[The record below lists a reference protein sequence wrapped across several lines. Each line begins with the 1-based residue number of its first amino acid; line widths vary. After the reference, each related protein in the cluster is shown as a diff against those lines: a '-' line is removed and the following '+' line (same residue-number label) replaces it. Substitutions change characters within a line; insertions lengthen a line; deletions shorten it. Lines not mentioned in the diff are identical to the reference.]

1 MLQGQVAGVN
11 AAVAQCRPVQPITF
25 WLPHSHTLHLLPA
38 CSRIRGMPQ
47 LQRILAAF
55 RAGQL
60 DQAGLLA
67 RVQALAGE
75 PKADIA
81 AMIDVLQAEH
91 RKVPLPAAA
100 FAAVLRQLQASSDK
114 TLMRA
119 RDAALA
125 FIIGDTAPVETTE
138 VLRDP
143 GAIAQAAMLQP
154 PPFIRTLVGRFGLA
168 ELAGEGGMSRVYK
181 AVDLR
186 MVEAGSD
193 DPHVAVKVLNIPFE
207 NVNDAMA
214 LLHREKRH
222 LQDLVHPNIVRVFDC
237 DRDGDTVFMTM
248 EFLAGRT
255 LTSKVRAPGFAGLDA
270 STALPIIHSV
280 AAALE
285 FAHGKRVVHGDLT
298 PGNVMIA
305 ESGAVKVI
313 DFGIARIIADPVNQF
328 IGRASARADAITG
341 VTPAYASPQQ
351 IENRGVDFRDD
362 VYSLGCIV
370 WELLTG
376 THPFNRKQSTLAR
389 DAGDKLERHSRLTKR
404 QYRALAHALQF
415 DRTARTPSVRQFI
428 DELTGERQ
436 RRQLRIAA
444 AAAVVLVG
452 VMAAFTFL
460 RAPQTVAPSQ
470 PAPVAAAPEPAPP
483 PELAVGTIF
492 RDCPT
497 CPLMIVLPPG
507 DYVQGTPAGTPGTE
521 LFEAPE
527 HDVFIDHSFAASQH
541 EVTVGE
547 FAEFVAASG
556 RPVEGCWIYDG
567 AWRLDSVASWKN
579 AVEGQTA
586 LHPASCVSW
595 QDANAYTQWLSQR
608 TGQPY
613 RLPSAAEWEFAARGG
628 SSAVR
633 PWPTDTGACS
643 EANVADQTA
652 LQRFPGWTTHACMD
666 TYVQS
671 APVGSFAANAFGLHD
686 TLGNVFEWVADCW
699 HDDYSG
705 TPDDG
710 SARVDG
716 DCSQH
721 ETRGGS
727 WFTAPGFVR
736 VSYRNRFAT
745 DYRSA
750 SVGFRVVRRTAQ

>member
-1 MLQGQVAGVN
+1 
-11 AAVAQCRPVQPITF
+11 
-25 WLPHSHTLHLLPA
+25 
-38 CSRIRGMPQ
+38 MPQ

-67 RVQALAGE
+67 RVKALAAE
-75 PKADIA
+75 PQVDIA
-81 AMIDVLQAEH
+81 AMIGVLQAEH
-91 RKVPLPAAA
+91 RKAPLPAAV
-100 FAAVLRQLQASSDK
+100 FAAVLRQLQAATDK
-114 TLMRA
+114 TLLRA

-125 FIIGDTAPVETTE
+125 FIVGDTERSDVTE

-143 GAIAQAAMLQP
+143 AAIARSAVAP
-154 PPFIRTLVGRFGLA
+154 PAFIRTLGGRFGLA

-207 NVNDAMA
+207 NVHDAMA
-214 LLHREKRH
+214 LLHREMRH

-248 EFLAGRT
+248 EYLAGST
-255 LTSKVRAPGFAGLDA
+255 LTRKVRVPGFAGIDA
-270 STALPIIHSV
+270 TEALPIIRSI

-285 FAHGKRVVHGDLT
+285 FAHAKSVVHGDLT
-298 PGNVMIA
+298 PGNVMLA
-305 ESGAVKVI
+305 ASGVVKVI
-313 DFGIARIIADPVNQF
+313 DFGIARIIADPVNTF
-328 IGRASARADAITG
+328 MGRASARADAITG
-341 VTPAYASPQQ
+341 VTPAYASPQM
-351 IENRGVDFRDD
+351 IENRGADFRDD
-362 VYSLGCIV
+362 VYSLACIA
-370 WELLTG
+370 WELLSG
-376 THPFNRKQSTLAR
+376 AHPFGRKQSTIAR
-389 DAGDKLERHSRLTKR
+389 DSGDKLERHARLSAR

-415 DRTARTPSVRQFI
+415 DRAARTPSVRQFI
-428 DELTGERQ
+428 AELTGARQ
-436 RRQLRIAA
+436 RRQVQIAA
-444 AAAVVLVG
+444 VASVVIIGAIAAL
-452 VMAAFTFL
+452 AFF
-460 RAPQTVAPSQ
+460 RAPQTVTAPQ
-470 PAPVAAAPEPAPP
+470 PAPVAAATEPAPP

-507 DYVQGTPAGTPGTE
+507 DFVQGAPAGTAGSEP
-521 LFEAPE
+521 FESPE
-527 HDVFIDHSFAASQH
+527 HDVFIDYAFAASQH

-547 FAEFVAASG
+547 FAEFLEATG
-556 RPVEGCWIYDG
+556 RQVEGCWAYDG
-567 AWRLDSVASWKN
+567 AWRLDSAASWKS
-579 AVEGQTA
+579 AIEGQTA

-595 QDANAYTQWLSQR
+595 DDANAYAQWLSQR
-608 TGQPY
+608 TSQPY

-628 SSAVR
+628 SSTAR
-633 PWPTDTGACS
+633 PWTSAAAACS
-643 EANVADQTA
+643 QANVADQTA

-671 APVGSFAANAFGLHD
+671 APVGSFAANGFGLHD

-705 TPDDG
+705 APDDG

-727 WFTAPGFVR
+727 WFTAPDFVR
-736 VSYRNRFAT
+736 VSYRNRFAA
-745 DYRSA
+745 DYRST

>member
-1 MLQGQVAGVN
+1 M
-11 AAVAQCRPVQPITF
+11 
-25 WLPHSHTLHLLPA
+25 S
-38 CSRIRGMPQ
+38 
-47 LQRILAAF
+47 
-55 RAGQL
+55 
-60 DQAGLLA
+60 
-67 RVQALAGE
+67 
-75 PKADIA
+75 
-81 AMIDVLQAEH
+81 
-91 RKVPLPAAA
+91 
-100 FAAVLRQLQASSDK
+100 
-114 TLMRA
+114 
-119 RDAALA
+119 
-125 FIIGDTAPVETTE
+125 
-138 VLRDP
+138 
-143 GAIAQAAMLQP
+143 QP
-154 PPFIRTLVGRFGLA
+154 PPFIKTLVSRFGLA

-214 LLHREKRH
+214 LLHREMRH

-255 LTSKVRAPGFAGLDA
+255 LTRTVRAQGFTGLDEA
-270 STALPIIHSV
+270 AALPIIRSI
-280 AAALE
+280 ASALE

-305 ESGAVKVI
+305 DSGAVKVI
-313 DFGIARIIADPVNQF
+313 DFGIARIIADPVKTF
-328 IGRASARADAITG
+328 VGRASARADAITG

-362 VYSLGCIV
+362 VYSLACIV

-376 THPFNRKQSTLAR
+376 SHPFNRKQSTLAR
-389 DAGDKLERHSRLTKR
+389 DAGDKLERHSRLSAR

-415 DRTARTPSVRQFI
+415 DRAARTPSVRQFV

-436 RRQLRIAA
+436 RKHLRVAAVAAVATVGAIAA
-444 AAAVVLVG
+444 FAV
-452 VMAAFTFL
+452 L
-460 RAPQTVAPSQ
+460 RTQQTATVPQ
-470 PAPVAAAPEPAPP
+470 PAPVAATPAPAPP

-507 DYVQGTPAGTPGTE
+507 DYVQGTPAGTPGAE
-521 LFEAPE
+521 SFEAPE
-527 HDVFIDHSFAASQH
+527 HDVFIDNSFAASQH

-547 FAEFVAASG
+547 FEDFVAASG
-556 RPVEGCWIYDG
+556 RKVEGCWTYDG
-567 AWRLDSVASWKN
+567 AWRLDSAANWKS

-595 QDANAYTQWLSQR
+595 DDANAYAQWLSQK
-608 TGQPY
+608 TSQPY

-633 PWPTDTGACS
+633 PWTGDANACS
-643 EANVADQTA
+643 QANVADQTA
-652 LQRFPGWTTHACMD
+652 AQHFPGWTTHACMD

-686 TLGNVFEWVADCW
+686 MLGNVFEWVADCW

-705 TPDDG
+705 APDDG

-721 ETRGGS
+721 EMRGGS
-727 WFTAPGFVR
+727 WFTAPDFVR

-745 DYRSA
+745 DYRST
-750 SVGFRVVRRTAQ
+750 SVGFRVVRRTAR

>member
-1 MLQGQVAGVN
+1 MVQARLAWVNAGV
-11 AAVAQCRPVQPITF
+11 AHCRPEQPITF
-25 WLPHSHTLHLLPA
+25 CSSHGGALHLQPA
-38 CSRIRGMPQ
+38 HLRIRGMAQ
-47 LQRILAAF
+47 
-55 RAGQL
+55 
-60 DQAGLLA
+60 
-67 RVQALAGE
+67 
-75 PKADIA
+75 K
-81 AMIDVLQAEH
+81 
-91 RKVPLPAAA
+91 
-100 FAAVLRQLQASSDK
+100 DK
-114 TLMRA
+114 TLLRS

-125 FIIGDTAPVETTE
+125 YILGENAPASAEKTE

-143 GAIAQAAMLQP
+143 AGIAQAAMSQP
-154 PPFIRTLVGRFGLA
+154 PPFIKTLVERFGLT

-186 MVEAGSD
+186 RVEAGTD

-214 LLHREKRH
+214 LLHREMRH

-237 DRDGDTVFMTM
+237 NRDGDTVFMTM
-248 EFLAGRT
+248 EYLAGST
-255 LTSKVRAPGFAGLDA
+255 LTRKVRAPNFSGLDA
-270 STALPIIHSV
+270 QAALPIVRSIAS
-280 AAALE
+280 ALE
-285 FAHGKRVVHGDLT
+285 FAHDKRVVHGDLT

-313 DFGIARIIADPVNQF
+313 DFGIARLIADPVKTF
-328 IGRASARADAITG
+328 MGRASARADAITG

-362 VYSLGCIV
+362 VYSFACIV

-376 THPFNRKQSTLAR
+376 SHPYNRKQSTLAR
-389 DAGDKLERHSRLTKR
+389 DAGEKLERHARLTPR

-415 DRTARTPSVRQFI
+415 DRAARTPSVRQFLE
-428 DELTGERQ
+428 ELTGERQ
-436 RRQLRIAA
+436 RRQLQIAG

-452 VMAAFTFL
+452 AIAAFAFFST
-460 RAPQTVAPSQ
+460 RPTPIAQQ
-470 PAPVAAAPEPAPP
+470 PAPVAAKAEPAPP

-521 LFEAPE
+521 PFESPE
-527 HDVFIDHSFAASQH
+527 HDVFIDQSFAASQY

-547 FAEFVAASG
+547 FEEFVEATA
-556 RPVEGCWIYDG
+556 RKVESCWTYDG
-567 AWRLDSVASWKN
+567 AWRLDAAANWKN

-595 QDANAYTQWLSQR
+595 DDANAYAQWLSQR

-628 SSAVR
+628 SSAMR
-633 PWPTDTGACS
+633 PWTDAANACS
-643 EANVADQTA
+643 QANVADQTA

-686 TLGNVFEWVADCW
+686 MLGNVFEWVADCW
-699 HDDYSG
+699 QDDYSG
-705 TPDDG
+705 APDNG

-721 ETRGGS
+721 EARGGS
-727 WFTAPGFVR
+727 WFTAPDFVR
-736 VSYRNRFAT
+736 ASYRNRFAS
-745 DYRSA
+745 DYRST

>member
-1 MLQGQVAGVN
+1 MA
-11 AAVAQCRPVQPITF
+11 
-25 WLPHSHTLHLLPA
+25 
-38 CSRIRGMPQ
+38 
-47 LQRILAAF
+47 
-55 RAGQL
+55 
-60 DQAGLLA
+60 
-67 RVQALAGE
+67 
-75 PKADIA
+75 PK
-81 AMIDVLQAEH
+81 
-91 RKVPLPAAA
+91 
-100 FAAVLRQLQASSDK
+100 DK
-114 TLMRA
+114 TLLRS

-125 FIIGDTAPVETTE
+125 FILGEAAPVEKTE

-143 GAIAQAAMLQP
+143 AGIAQAAMSQP
-154 PPFIRTLVGRFGLA
+154 PPFIKTLVSRFGLA

-214 LLHREKRH
+214 LLHREMRH

-255 LTSKVRAPGFAGLDA
+255 LTRTVRAQGFTGLDEA
-270 STALPIIHSV
+270 AALPIIRSI
-280 AAALE
+280 ASALE

-305 ESGAVKVI
+305 DSGAVKVI
-313 DFGIARIIADPVNQF
+313 DFGIARIIADPVKTF
-328 IGRASARADAITG
+328 VGRASARADAITG

-362 VYSLGCIV
+362 VYSLACIV

-376 THPFNRKQSTLAR
+376 SHPFNRKQSTLAR
-389 DAGDKLERHSRLTKR
+389 DAGDKLERHSRLSAR
-404 QYRALAHALQF
+404 QYRALAPALQF
-415 DRTARTPSVRQFI
+415 DRAARTPSVRQFV

-436 RRQLRIAA
+436 RKHLRVAAVAAVATVGAIAA
-444 AAAVVLVG
+444 FAV
-452 VMAAFTFL
+452 L
-460 RAPQTVAPSQ
+460 RTQQTATVPQ
-470 PAPVAAAPEPAPP
+470 PAPVAATPAPAPP

-507 DYVQGTPAGTPGTE
+507 DYVQGTPAGTPGAE
-521 LFEAPE
+521 SFEAPE
-527 HDVFIDHSFAASQH
+527 HDVFIDNSFAASQH

-547 FAEFVAASG
+547 FEDFVAASG
-556 RPVEGCWIYDG
+556 RKVEGCWTYDG
-567 AWRLDSVASWKN
+567 AWRLDSAANWKS

-595 QDANAYTQWLSQR
+595 ADANAYAQWLSQK
-608 TGQPY
+608 TSQPY

-633 PWPTDTGACS
+633 PWTGDANACS
-643 EANVADQTA
+643 QANVADQTA
-652 LQRFPGWTTHACMD
+652 AQHFPGWTTHACMD

-686 TLGNVFEWVADCW
+686 MLGNVFEWVADCW

-705 TPDDG
+705 APDDG

-721 ETRGGS
+721 EMRGGS
-727 WFTAPGFVR
+727 WFTAPDFVR

-745 DYRSA
+745 DYRST
-750 SVGFRVVRRTAQ
+750 SVGFRVVRRTAR

>member
-1 MLQGQVAGVN
+1 
-11 AAVAQCRPVQPITF
+11 
-25 WLPHSHTLHLLPA
+25 
-38 CSRIRGMPQ
+38 MPK
-47 LQRILAAF
+47 LIRILAAF

-67 RVQALAGE
+67 RVQALATE
-75 PKADIA
+75 PQVDIA
-81 AMIDVLQAEH
+81 ELIGTLQAEH
-91 RKVPLPAAA
+91 RKAPLPAAA
-100 FAAVLRQLQASSDK
+100 FAAVLRQLQTSTDK
-114 TLMRA
+114 TLLRA

-125 FIIGDTAPVETTE
+125 FIIGDNTPVETTE

-143 GAIAQAAMLQP
+143 GAIAQAAMSQP

-186 MVEAGSD
+186 MVEAGSV

-214 LLHREKRH
+214 LLHREMRH

-248 EFLAGRT
+248 EYLAGST
-255 LTSKVRAPGFAGLDA
+255 LTRKVRAQGFAGLEA
-270 STALPIIHSV
+270 SAALPIIRSI
-280 AAALE
+280 ASALE
-285 FAHGKRVVHGDLT
+285 FAHAKRVVHGDLT

-305 ESGAVKVI
+305 DSGAVKVI
-313 DFGIARIIADPVNQF
+313 DFGIARIIADPVKAF
-328 IGRASARADAITG
+328 VGRASARADAITG
-341 VTPAYASPQQ
+341 VTPAYASPQM
-351 IENRGVDFRDD
+351 IENRGADFRDD

-389 DAGDKLERHSRLTKR
+389 DAGDKLERHPRLTTR
-404 QYRALAHALQF
+404 QYRALAHALHF
-415 DRTARTPSVRQFI
+415 DRAARTSSVRQFM
-428 DELTGERQ
+428 DELSGARQ
-436 RRQLRIAA
+436 RRHLQIAA

-452 VMAAFTFL
+452 AIAAFAYL
-460 RAPQTVAPSQ
+460 RTSQTTAPPQ
-470 PAPVAAAPEPAPP
+470 PAPVAATPEPAPP

-507 DYVQGTPAGTPGTE
+507 DYVQGTPAGTPDTE

-527 HDVFIDHSFAASQH
+527 HDVFIDRSIAASQH

-547 FAEFVAASG
+547 FAQFVAATHRNVG
-556 RPVEGCWIYDG
+556 GCWTYDG
-567 AWRLDSVASWKN
+567 AWRLDSAASWKN
-579 AVEGQTA
+579 AIEGQTA

-595 QDANAYTQWLSQR
+595 DDANAYTQWLSQQ

-633 PWPTDTGACS
+633 PWTTDAGACS
-643 EANVADQTA
+643 QANVADQTA
-652 LQRFPGWTTHACMD
+652 SQRFPGWTTHACMD

-699 HDDYSG
+699 HDNYSG
-705 TPDDG
+705 APDDG
-710 SARVDG
+710 SARADG

-727 WFTAPGFVR
+727 WFTAPDFVR

-745 DYRSA
+745 DYRST
-750 SVGFRVVRRTAQ
+750 SVGFRVVRSTAR

>member
-1 MLQGQVAGVN
+1 
-11 AAVAQCRPVQPITF
+11 
-25 WLPHSHTLHLLPA
+25 
-38 CSRIRGMPQ
+38 MPQ

-67 RVQALAGE
+67 RVKALAAE
-75 PKADIA
+75 PQVDIA
-81 AMIDVLQAEH
+81 AMIGVLQAEH
-91 RKVPLPAAA
+91 RKAPLPAAV
-100 FAAVLRQLQASSDK
+100 FAAVLRQLQAATDK
-114 TLMRA
+114 TLLRA

-125 FIIGDTAPVETTE
+125 FIIGDTGTSEVTE

-143 GAIAQAAMLQP
+143 AAVARAAVAP
-154 PPFIRTLVGRFGLA
+154 PAFIRTLGGRFGLT

-214 LLHREKRH
+214 LLHREMRH

-248 EFLAGRT
+248 EYLAGST
-255 LTSKVRAPGFAGLDA
+255 LTRKVRAPGFAGIDA
-270 STALPIIHSV
+270 TEALPIIRSI

-285 FAHGKRVVHGDLT
+285 FAHAKRVVHGDLT
-298 PGNVMIA
+298 PGNVMLA
-305 ESGAVKVI
+305 ASGVVKVI
-313 DFGIARIIADPVNQF
+313 DFGIARIIADPVNTF
-328 IGRASARADAITG
+328 MGRASARADAITG
-341 VTPAYASPQQ
+341 VTPAYASPQM
-351 IENRGVDFRDD
+351 IENRGSDFRDD
-362 VYSLGCIV
+362 VYSLGCIA

-376 THPFNRKQSTLAR
+376 THPFGRKQSTIAR
-389 DAGDKLERHSRLTKR
+389 DSGDKLERHARLTAR

-415 DRTARTPSVRQFI
+415 DRAARTPSVRQFI
-428 DELTGERQ
+428 AELTGARQ
-436 RRQLRIAA
+436 RRQVQIAA
-444 AAAVVLVG
+444 AASVVIIG
-452 VMAAFTFL
+452 AIAAFAFL
-460 RAPQTVAPSQ
+460 RAPQTVTAPQ
-470 PAPVAAAPEPAPP
+470 PAPVAAATEPAPP

-507 DYVQGTPAGTPGTE
+507 DFVQGAPAGTAGSEP
-521 LFEAPE
+521 FESPE
-527 HDVFIDHSFAASQH
+527 HDVFIDYAFAASQH

-547 FAEFVAASG
+547 FAEFVEATG
-556 RPVEGCWIYDG
+556 RQVEGCWAYDG
-567 AWRLDSVASWKN
+567 AWRLDSAASWKS
-579 AVEGQTA
+579 AIEGQTA

-595 QDANAYTQWLSQR
+595 DDANAYAQWLSQR
-608 TGQPY
+608 TSQPY

-628 SSAVR
+628 SSAAR
-633 PWPTDTGACS
+633 PWTSDAAACS
-643 EANVADQTA
+643 QANVADQTA

-671 APVGSFAANAFGLHD
+671 APVGSFAANGFGLHD

-705 TPDDG
+705 APDDG

-727 WFTAPGFVR
+727 WFTAPDFVR
-736 VSYRNRFAT
+736 VSYRNRFAA
-745 DYRSA
+745 DYRST

>member
-1 MLQGQVAGVN
+1 
-11 AAVAQCRPVQPITF
+11 
-25 WLPHSHTLHLLPA
+25 
-38 CSRIRGMPQ
+38 MPP

-60 DQAGLLA
+60 DQAGLLT
-67 RVQALAGE
+67 RVQALAKE
-75 PKADIA
+75 PQADIA
-81 AMIDVLQAEH
+81 ALIEVLQAEH
-91 RKVPLPAAA
+91 RKAPLPAAA
-100 FAAVLRQLQASSDK
+100 FAAVLRQLQAATDK

-125 FIIGDTAPVETTE
+125 YIIGDTAPADTTE

-143 GAIAQAAMLQP
+143 AAIAQAAMSQP
-154 PPFIRTLVGRFGLA
+154 PPFIRTLVSRFGLA

-186 MVEAGSD
+186 MVEAGTD

-214 LLHREKRH
+214 LLHREMRH

-255 LTSKVRAPGFAGLDA
+255 LTRTVRAPGFSGLDA
-270 STALPIIHSV
+270 AAALPIIRSI
-280 AAALE
+280 ASALE

-298 PGNVMIA
+298 PGNVMLA
-305 ESGAVKVI
+305 DSGAVKVI
-313 DFGIARIIADPVNQF
+313 DFGIARIIADPIKTFV
-328 IGRASARADAITG
+328 GRASARADAITG

-389 DAGDKLERHSRLTKR
+389 DAGDKLERHSRLTAR

-415 DRTARTPSVRQFI
+415 DRAARTPSVRQFM

-436 RRQLRIAA
+436 HRHVRVAA
-444 AAAVVLVG
+444 VAAVVIVG
-452 VMAAFTFL
+452 AVAAFGFL
-460 RAPQTVAPSQ
+460 RTPQTVTAPQ
-470 PAPVAAAPEPAPP
+470 PAPVAATPVPAPP

-507 DYVQGTPAGTPGTE
+507 DYVQGTPTGTPGTE
-521 LFEAPE
+521 PFESPE
-527 HDVFIDHSFAASQH
+527 HDVFIDNSFAASQH

-547 FAEFVAASG
+547 FEEFVEATG
-556 RPVEGCWIYDG
+556 RKVEGCWRYDG
-567 AWRLDSVASWKN
+567 AWRLDAAASWKS

-595 QDANAYTQWLSQR
+595 DDANAYAQWLSQK
-608 TGQPY
+608 TSQPY

-633 PWPTDTGACS
+633 PWTSDASACS
-643 EANVADQTA
+643 QANVADQTA
-652 LQRFPGWTTHACMD
+652 SQRFPGWTAHACMD

-671 APVGSFAANAFGLHD
+671 APVGSFTANAFGLHD
-686 TLGNVFEWVADCW
+686 MLGNVFEWVADCW

-705 TPDDG
+705 APDDG

-721 ETRGGS
+721 EMRGGS
-727 WFTAPGFVR
+727 WFTAPDFVR

-745 DYRSA
+745 DYRSS
-750 SVGFRVVRRTAQ
+750 SVGFRVVRRTAG

>member
-1 MLQGQVAGVN
+1 
-11 AAVAQCRPVQPITF
+11 
-25 WLPHSHTLHLLPA
+25 
-38 CSRIRGMPQ
+38 MPS

-67 RVQALAGE
+67 RVKALAAE
-75 PKADIA
+75 PQADIA

-91 RKVPLPAAA
+91 RQAPLPAAA
-100 FAAVLRQLQASSDK
+100 FAAILRQLQGATDK
-114 TLMRA
+114 TLLRA

-125 FIIGDTAPVETTE
+125 YIIGDTTPPDTTE

-143 GAIAQAAMLQP
+143 AGIAQVAMSQTP
-154 PPFIRTLVGRFGLA
+154 AFIRTLVGRFGLA

-186 MVEAGSD
+186 MVEAGTE

-214 LLHREKRH
+214 LLHREMRH

-255 LTSKVRAPGFAGLDA
+255 LTSKVRAPKFGGVDAVEGLSIIRSIA
-270 STALPIIHSV
+270 S
-280 AAALE
+280 ALE

-298 PGNVMIA
+298 PGNVMLA
-305 ESGAVKVI
+305 ASGAVKVI
-313 DFGIARIIADPVNQF
+313 DFGIARIIADPVNTF
-328 IGRASARADAITG
+328 MGRASTRPDAITG
-341 VTPAYASPQQ
+341 VTPAYASPQM
-351 IENRGVDFRDD
+351 IENRGADFRDD
-362 VYSLGCIV
+362 VYSLGCIA

-376 THPFNRKQSTLAR
+376 SHPFNRKQSTLAR
-389 DAGDKLERHSRLTKR
+389 DAGDKLERPARLSTR
-404 QYRALAHALQF
+404 QFRALARALEF
-415 DRTARTPSVRQFI
+415 DRAKRTPSVRQFME
-428 DELTGERQ
+428 ELTGERQ
-436 RRQLRIAA
+436 RRHMQFAA
-444 AAAVVLVG
+444 AAPLAVVG
-452 VMAAFTFL
+452 AIAAVLFL
-460 RAPQTVAPSQ
+460 RTTPTVTAPP
-470 PAPVAAAPEPAPP
+470 PAPAQVAAEPAPP

-507 DYVQGTPAGTPGTE
+507 DFVQGAPAGTAGSE
-521 LFEAPE
+521 AFEAPE

-547 FAEFVAASG
+547 FGEFVAASG
-556 RPVEGCWIYDG
+556 RQVGGCWIYDG
-567 AWRLDSVASWKN
+567 AWRLDSAASWKT

-595 QDANAYTQWLSQR
+595 DDANAYAKWLSER

-613 RLPSAAEWEFAARGG
+613 RLPSAAEWEFAARSG
-628 SSAVR
+628 SSAAR
-633 PWPTDTGACS
+633 PWASDADACGQ
-643 EANVADQTA
+643 ANVADQTA

-671 APVGSFAANAFGLHD
+671 APVGSFAANAFGLQD

-705 TPDDG
+705 APDDG
-710 SARVDG
+710 SARADG

-721 ETRGGS
+721 EMRGGS
-727 WFTAPGFVR
+727 WFTAPDFVR
-736 VSYRNRFAT
+736 VSYRNRFAA
-745 DYRSA
+745 DYRSS
-750 SVGFRVVRRTAQ
+750 SVGFRVVRSTAQ

>member
-1 MLQGQVAGVN
+1 MA
-11 AAVAQCRPVQPITF
+11 
-25 WLPHSHTLHLLPA
+25 
-38 CSRIRGMPQ
+38 
-47 LQRILAAF
+47 
-55 RAGQL
+55 
-60 DQAGLLA
+60 
-67 RVQALAGE
+67 
-75 PKADIA
+75 PK
-81 AMIDVLQAEH
+81 
-91 RKVPLPAAA
+91 
-100 FAAVLRQLQASSDK
+100 DK
-114 TLMRA
+114 TLLRS

-125 FIIGDTAPVETTE
+125 FILGETAAVEKTE

-143 GAIAQAAMLQP
+143 AGIAQAAMSQP
-154 PPFIRTLVGRFGLA
+154 PAFLKTLVSRFGLV

-186 MVEAGSD
+186 MVEAGTD

-214 LLHREKRH
+214 LLHREMRH

-237 DRDGDTVFMTM
+237 NRDGDTVFMTM

-255 LTSKVRAPGFAGLDA
+255 LTSQVRAQGFAGVDEA
-270 STALPIIHSV
+270 IALPVIRSI

-298 PGNVMIA
+298 PGNVMLA
-305 ESGAVKVI
+305 DSGVVKVI
-313 DFGIARIIADPVNQF
+313 DFGIARIIADPVGTF
-328 IGRASARADAITG
+328 MGRASARADAITG

-376 THPFNRKQSTLAR
+376 SHPFNRKQSTLAR
-389 DAGDKLERHSRLTKR
+389 DAGDKLERHARLTTR

-415 DRTARTPSVRQFI
+415 DRAARTPSVRQFM
-428 DELTGERQ
+428 DELTGERR
-436 RRQLRIAA
+436 RRQMKIAA
-444 AAAVVLVG
+444 AAAVAVVG
-452 VMAAFTFL
+452 AVAAFSFL
-460 RAPQTVAPSQ
+460 RAPQTVTVPQ
-470 PAPVAAAPEPAPP
+470 PVPVAATPEPAPP
-483 PELAVGTIF
+483 PELAVGTVF

-521 LFEAPE
+521 SFESPQ
-527 HDVFIDHSFAASQH
+527 HDVFIDNSFAASQH

-547 FAEFVAASG
+547 FEEFVAATG
-556 RPVEGCWIYDG
+556 RKVEGCWTYDG
-567 AWRLDSVASWKN
+567 AWRLDAAVSWKS

-595 QDANAYTQWLSQR
+595 DDANAYAQWLSQR
-608 TGQPY
+608 THQPY

-628 SSAVR
+628 SSAAQ
-633 PWPTDTGACS
+633 PWTSDANACS
-643 EANVADQTA
+643 QANVADQTA
-652 LQRFPGWTTHACMD
+652 SQRFPGWRTHACMD

-686 TLGNVFEWVADCW
+686 MLGNVFEWVADCW

-705 TPDDG
+705 APDDG
-710 SARVDG
+710 TARMDG

-721 ETRGGS
+721 EMRGGS
-727 WFTAPGFVR
+727 WFTAPDFVR

-745 DYRSA
+745 DYRSS
-750 SVGFRVVRRTAQ
+750 SVGFRVVRRTAR

>member
-1 MLQGQVAGVN
+1 
-11 AAVAQCRPVQPITF
+11 
-25 WLPHSHTLHLLPA
+25 
-38 CSRIRGMPQ
+38 MPQ

-60 DQAGLLA
+60 DQSAMLA
-67 RVQALAGE
+67 RVKALAAE
-75 PKADIA
+75 PNADIA
-81 AMIDVLQAEH
+81 AMIGELQAEH
-91 RKVPLPAAA
+91 GKSPLPAAA
-100 FAAVLRQLQASSDK
+100 FATVLRQLQAGTDK
-114 TLMRA
+114 TLMRT

-125 FIIGDTAPVETTE
+125 YIIGNTGAGNSEPRDVTE
-138 VLRDP
+138 VLSDP
-143 GAIAQAAMLQP
+143 GAIARDAVLP
-154 PPFIRTLVGRFGLA
+154 PPTFIRTLGGRFGLA

-186 MVEAGSD
+186 MVEAGTD

-214 LLHREKRH
+214 LLHREMRH

-248 EFLAGRT
+248 EYLAGST
-255 LTSKVRAPGFAGLDA
+255 LTRKVRAPNFPGMAEAD
-270 STALPIIHSV
+270 ALPIIRSIG
-280 AAALE
+280 AALE

-305 ESGAVKVI
+305 ASGAVKVI
-313 DFGIARIIADPVNQF
+313 DFGIARIIADPVKSF
-328 IGRASARADAITG
+328 MGRASARADAVTG

-351 IENRGVDFRDD
+351 IENRGADFRDD
-362 VYSLGCIV
+362 VWSLGCIA

-376 THPFNRKQSTLAR
+376 SHPFDRKQSTLAR
-389 DAGDKLERHSRLTKR
+389 DAGDKLARHARLTTR
-404 QYRALAHALQF
+404 QYRALAHALHF
-415 DRTARTPSVRQFI
+415 DRAARTPSVRQFI
-428 DELTGERQ
+428 EELTGARQ
-436 RRQLRIAA
+436 RRQLQIAA
-444 AAAVVLVG
+444 AATVALVG
-452 VMAAFTFL
+452 AVAAIVFL
-460 RAPQTVAPSQ
+460 RATETLTSPP
-470 PAPVAAAPEPAPP
+470 PAPVAVAPEPAAP

-507 DYVQGTPAGTPGTE
+507 DFVQGTPAGTPGTE
-521 LFEAPE
+521 PFEAPE
-527 HDVFIDHSFAASQH
+527 HDVFIDNSFAASQH

-547 FAEFVAASG
+547 FSEFVAASG
-556 RPVEGCWIYDG
+556 REVASCWTYDG
-567 AWRLDSVASWKN
+567 AWRLDSAASWKN
-579 AVEGQTA
+579 AVEGQTG

-595 QDANAYTQWLSQR
+595 DDANAYTQWLSQR

-613 RLPSAAEWEFAARGG
+613 RLPSATEWEFAARGG
-628 SSAVR
+628 ASAAR
-633 PWPTDTGACS
+633 PWTSAADACAQ
-643 EANVADQTA
+643 ANVADQTA
-652 LQRFPGWTTHACMD
+652 LQRFPGWTAHACMD

-716 DCSQH
+716 DCSQR

-727 WFTAPGFVR
+727 WFTAPDFVR

-745 DYRSA
+745 DYRST
-750 SVGFRVVRRTAQ
+750 SVGFRVVRRTAP

>member
-1 MLQGQVAGVN
+1 
-11 AAVAQCRPVQPITF
+11 
-25 WLPHSHTLHLLPA
+25 
-38 CSRIRGMPQ
+38 MPS
-47 LQRILAAF
+47 LQRVIAAF
-55 RAGQL
+55 RAGQI

-67 RVQALAGE
+67 RIKALAAE
-75 PKADIA
+75 PAADVATLIG
-81 AMIDVLQAEH
+81 LLEAEH
-91 RKVPLPAAA
+91 RKAPLPAAV
-100 FAAVLRQLQASSDK
+100 FATVLRQLQGATDK
-114 TLMRA
+114 TLMRT

-125 FIIGDTAPVETTE
+125 YIIGDTAPAETTE

-143 GAIAQAAMLQP
+143 GAIAQAAVAKTP
-154 PPFIRTLVGRFGLA
+154 AFIRTLVGRFGLA

-214 LLHREKRH
+214 LLHREMRY

-248 EFLAGRT
+248 EFLAGST
-255 LTSKVRAPGFAGLDA
+255 LTRKVRAPGFAGLDA
-270 STALPIIHSV
+270 IEALPIISSI
-280 AAALE
+280 ADALE
-285 FAHGKRVVHGDLT
+285 FAHAKRVVHGDLT
-298 PGNVMIA
+298 PGNVMLA
-305 ESGAVKVI
+305 ATGAVKVI
-313 DFGIARIIADPVNQF
+313 DFGIARIIADPVKAF
-328 IGRASARADAITG
+328 VGRASARADAITG
-341 VTPAYASPQQ
+341 VTPAYASPQM
-351 IENRGVDFRDD
+351 IENRGADFRDD
-362 VYSLGCIV
+362 VYSLGCIA

-376 THPFNRKQSTLAR
+376 SHPYNRKQSTLAR
-389 DAGDKLERHSRLTKR
+389 DAGDKLERHERLTAR
-404 QYRALAHALQF
+404 QYRALARALEF
-415 DRTARTPSVRQFI
+415 DRTKRTPSVRQFI
-428 DELTGERQ
+428 DELTGARQ
-436 RRQLRIAA
+436 RRHVQIAA
-444 AAAVVLVG
+444 AAAVALVG
-452 VMAAFTFL
+452 IIAAVTFL
-460 RAPQTVAPSQ
+460 RTAETVTAPP
-470 PAPVAAAPEPAPP
+470 PAAVPVAAAPAPAP
-483 PELAVGTIF
+483 ELVVGAIF

-507 DYVQGTPAGTPGTE
+507 DFVQGAPAGTPGSE
-521 LFEAPE
+521 PFESPE

-547 FAEFVAASG
+547 FADFVAETG
-556 RPVEGCWIYDG
+556 RDVGGCWTYDG
-567 AWRLDSVASWKN
+567 AWRLDAGASWKS

-595 QDANAYTQWLSQR
+595 NDANAYTEWLSQR

-628 SSAVR
+628 ASAAR
-633 PWPTDTGACS
+633 PWTSAAGACS
-643 EANVADQTA
+643 QANVADQTA

-705 TPDDG
+705 APDDG

-721 ETRGGS
+721 EMRGGS
-727 WFTAPGFVR
+727 WFTAPDFVR
-736 VSYRNRFAT
+736 VSYRNRFAA
-745 DYRSA
+745 DYRSS
-750 SVGFRVVRRTAQ
+750 SVGFRVVRRTAP

>member
-1 MLQGQVAGVN
+1 ML
-11 AAVAQCRPVQPITF
+11 
-25 WLPHSHTLHLLPA
+25 H
-38 CSRIRGMPQ
+38 
-47 LQRILAAF
+47 RILAAF

-60 DQAGLLA
+60 DQAGLLS
-67 RVQALAGE
+67 RIQALAAE
-75 PKADIA
+75 PKADVGA
-81 AMIDVLQAEH
+81 LIDALQAEH
-91 RKVPLPAAA
+91 RKAPLPAAV
-100 FAAVLRQLQASSDK
+100 FATVLRQLQGSTDK
-114 TLMRA
+114 TLLRT

-125 FIIGDTAPVETTE
+125 FIIGDTGNTDTSEVTE
-138 VLRDP
+138 VMRDP
-143 GAIAQAAMLQP
+143 GAVARAAMSQP
-154 PPFIRTLVGRFGLA
+154 PPFIRTLVGRFGLT

-186 MVEAGSD
+186 MVEAGTE

-207 NVNDAMA
+207 DVTDAMA
-214 LLHREKRH
+214 LLHREMRH

-248 EFLAGRT
+248 EYLAGST
-255 LTSKVRAPGFAGLDA
+255 LTRKIRAPGFTGVDA
-270 STALPIIHSV
+270 AQALPIIRSV

-285 FAHGKRVVHGDLT
+285 FAHGKRIVHGDLT

-305 ESGAVKVI
+305 TSGAVKVI
-313 DFGIARIIADPVNQF
+313 DFGIARIIADPVKSF
-328 IGRASARADAITG
+328 IGRASSRADAVTG
-341 VTPAYASPQQ
+341 VTPAYASPQL
-351 IENRGVDFRDD
+351 IENRGGADPSDD
-362 VYSLGCIV
+362 VYSLGCIA

-376 THPFNRKQSTLAR
+376 SHPFNRKQSTLAR
-389 DAGDKLERHSRLTKR
+389 DAGDKLERHARLTAR
-404 QYRALAHALQF
+404 QYRALARALQF
-415 DRTARTPSVRQFI
+415 DRKARTPSAWQFVE
-428 DELTGERQ
+428 ELTGERQ
-436 RRQLRIAA
+436 RRHLKIAVAAAFAVVGVIAA
-444 AAAVVLVG
+444 A
-452 VMAAFTFL
+452 TFL
-460 RAPQTVAPSQ
+460 RTPQTVAPSQ
-470 PAPVAAAPEPAPP
+470 PAPVAATPQPAPP

-507 DYVQGTPAGTPGTE
+507 DFVQGAPAGTAGSE
-521 LFEAPE
+521 AFESPE

-547 FAEFVAASG
+547 FAEFVEDTG
-556 RPVEGCWIYDG
+556 RQVGGCWIYDG
-567 AWRLDSVASWKN
+567 AWRLDSAATWKS
-579 AVEGQTA
+579 AIEGQTA

-595 QDANAYTQWLSQR
+595 DDANAYATWLSQR

-628 SSAVR
+628 SSVAR
-633 PWPTDTGACS
+633 PWASEADACS
-643 EANVADQTA
+643 QANVADQTA

-705 TPDDG
+705 APDDG
-710 SARVDG
+710 SARVGG

-721 ETRGGS
+721 EMRGAS
-727 WFTAPGFVR
+727 WFTAPDFVR
-736 VSYRNRFAT
+736 ISYRNRFAA
-745 DYRSA
+745 DYRA
-750 SVGFRVVRRTAQ
+750 TSVGFRVVRRTAP

>member
-1 MLQGQVAGVN
+1 MHLYGV
-11 AAVAQCRPVQPITF
+11 C
-25 WLPHSHTLHLLPA
+25 H
-38 CSRIRGMPQ
+38 RIRGM
-47 LQRILAAF
+47 A
-55 RAGQL
+55 
-60 DQAGLLA
+60 
-67 RVQALAGE
+67 
-75 PKADIA
+75 PK
-81 AMIDVLQAEH
+81 
-91 RKVPLPAAA
+91 
-100 FAAVLRQLQASSDK
+100 DK
-114 TLMRA
+114 TLLRS

-125 FIIGDTAPVETTE
+125 FILGETTSVE
-138 VLRDP
+138 KTEILRDP
-143 GAIAQAAMLQP
+143 AAIAQAAMSQP
-154 PPFIRTLVGRFGLA
+154 APFIQTLGSRFGLT

-193 DPHVAVKVLNIPFE
+193 NPHVAVKVLNIPFD

-214 LLHREKRH
+214 LLHREMRH

-255 LTSKVRAPGFAGLDA
+255 LTSKVRAQGFSGLDQA
-270 STALPIIHSV
+270 AALPIIRSI

-305 ESGAVKVI
+305 DSGIVKVI
-313 DFGIARIIADPVNQF
+313 DFGIARMIADPVKTF

-376 THPFNRKQSTLAR
+376 SHPFNRKQSTLAR
-389 DAGDKLERHSRLTKR
+389 DAGDKLERHARLSAR

-415 DRTARTPSVRQFI
+415 DRAARTPSVRQFI

-436 RRQLRIAA
+436 RRTLRIAA
-444 AAAVVLVG
+444 AVAAVVF
-452 VMAAFTFL
+452 AAIATFAFL
-460 RAPQTVAPSQ
+460 RSVPQTVKAPH
-470 PAPVAAAPEPAPP
+470 PTPVAATPAAASP

-507 DYVQGTPAGTPGTE
+507 DFVQGTPAGTPGTE
-521 LFEAPE
+521 PFESPE
-527 HDVFIDHSFAASQH
+527 HDVFIDASFAASQH

-547 FAEFVAASG
+547 FEEFVAATG
-556 RPVEGCWIYDG
+556 RKVEGCWTYDG
-567 AWRLDSVASWKN
+567 AWRLDPAATWKT
-579 AVEGQTA
+579 AVDGQTA
-586 LHPASCVSW
+586 LHPVSCVSW
-595 QDANAYTQWLSQR
+595 DDANAYAQWLSQR
-608 TGQPY
+608 TRQPY

-628 SSAVR
+628 SSAAR
-633 PWPTDTGACS
+633 PWSSDAGACS
-643 EANVADQTA
+643 QANVADQTA
-652 LQRFPGWTTHACMD
+652 SQRFPGWTTHGCMD

-686 TLGNVFEWVADCW
+686 MLGNIFEWVADCW
-699 HDDYSG
+699 HDDYTG
-705 TPDDG
+705 APDDG

-721 ETRGGS
+721 ELRGGS
-727 WFTAPGFVR
+727 WFTAPHFVR
-736 VSYRNRFAT
+736 VSYRNRFAA
-745 DYRSA
+745 DYRSS
-750 SVGFRVVRRTAQ
+750 SVGFRVVRRTAG

>member
-1 MLQGQVAGVN
+1 MA
-11 AAVAQCRPVQPITF
+11 
-25 WLPHSHTLHLLPA
+25 
-38 CSRIRGMPQ
+38 
-47 LQRILAAF
+47 
-55 RAGQL
+55 
-60 DQAGLLA
+60 
-67 RVQALAGE
+67 
-75 PKADIA
+75 PK
-81 AMIDVLQAEH
+81 
-91 RKVPLPAAA
+91 
-100 FAAVLRQLQASSDK
+100 DK
-114 TLMRA
+114 TLLRT

-125 FIIGDTAPVETTE
+125 FILGESAPAEKTE
-138 VLRDP
+138 VLHDP
-143 GAIAQAAMLQP
+143 AGIAQAALSQP
-154 PPFIRTLVGRFGLA
+154 PPFIRTLGSRFGLT

-186 MVEAGSD
+186 MVEAGTD

-214 LLHREKRH
+214 LLHREMRY

-248 EFLAGRT
+248 EYLAGST
-255 LTSKVRAPGFAGLDA
+255 LTRTVRAPGFSGLDGNA
-270 STALPIIHSV
+270 ALPIIRSI
-280 AAALE
+280 ASALE
-285 FAHGKRVVHGDLT
+285 FAHGKRFVHGDLT
-298 PGNVMIA
+298 PGNVMVA
-305 ESGAVKVI
+305 NSGAVKVI
-313 DFGIARIIADPVNQF
+313 DFGIARLIADPVQTF
-328 IGRASARADAITG
+328 MGRASARADAITG
-341 VTPAYASPQQ
+341 VTPAYASPQM
-351 IENRGVDFRDD
+351 IEHRGADFRDD
-362 VYSLGCIV
+362 VYSLGCIA

-376 THPFNRKQSTLAR
+376 SHPYNRKQSTLAR
-389 DAGDKLERHSRLTKR
+389 DAGDKLERHVRLSGR

-415 DRTARTPSVRQFI
+415 DRAARTPSVRQFME
-428 DELTGERQ
+428 ELTGLRQ
-436 RRQLRIAA
+436 RRHLQIAA
-444 AAAVVLVG
+444 AAAVVLFG
-452 VMAAFTFL
+452 AISAFGFFST
-460 RAPQTVAPSQ
+460 RQTPIAPPA
-470 PAPVAAAPEPAPP
+470 APVAATPAPAP
-483 PELAVGTIF
+483 SPELAVGTIF

-521 LFEAPE
+521 SFESPE
-527 HDVFIDHSFAASQH
+527 HDVFIDQSFAASQY

-547 FAEFVAASG
+547 FEEFVAATA
-556 RPVEGCWIYDG
+556 RKVDGCWTYDG
-567 AWRLDSVASWKN
+567 AWRLDAAASWKS

-595 QDANAYTQWLSQR
+595 DDAQAYAQWLSQR

-628 SSAVR
+628 SSGVR
-633 PWPTDTGACS
+633 PWTDAANACS
-643 EANVADQTA
+643 QANVADQTA

-686 TLGNVFEWVADCW
+686 MLGNVFEWTADCW

-705 TPDDG
+705 APDDG

-727 WFTAPGFVR
+727 WFTAPDFVR
-736 VSYRNRFAT
+736 ASYRNRFAT
-745 DYRSA
+745 DYRSS
-750 SVGFRVVRRTAQ
+750 SVGFRVVRRTAR

>member
-1 MLQGQVAGVN
+1 
-11 AAVAQCRPVQPITF
+11 
-25 WLPHSHTLHLLPA
+25 
-38 CSRIRGMPQ
+38 MPQ

-67 RVQALAGE
+67 RVKALAAE
-75 PKADIA
+75 PQVDIA
-81 AMIDVLQAEH
+81 AMIGVLQAEH
-91 RKVPLPAAA
+91 RKAPLPAAV
-100 FAAVLRQLQASSDK
+100 FAAVLRQLQAATDK
-114 TLMRA
+114 TLLRA

-125 FIIGDTAPVETTE
+125 FIIGDTGTSEVTE

-143 GAIAQAAMLQP
+143 AAVARAAVAP
-154 PPFIRTLVGRFGLA
+154 PAFIRTLGGRFGLT

-186 MVEAGSD
+186 MVEAGTD

-214 LLHREKRH
+214 LLHREMRY

-248 EFLAGRT
+248 EYLAGST
-255 LTSKVRAPGFAGLDA
+255 LTRKVRAPGFAGVDA
-270 STALPIIHSV
+270 TEALPIIRSI

-285 FAHGKRVVHGDLT
+285 FAHAKRVVHGDLT
-298 PGNVMIA
+298 PGNVMLA
-305 ESGAVKVI
+305 ASGVVKVI
-313 DFGIARIIADPVNQF
+313 DFGIARIIADPVNTF
-328 IGRASARADAITG
+328 MGRASARADAITG
-341 VTPAYASPQQ
+341 VTPAYASPQM
-351 IENRGVDFRDD
+351 IENRGSDFRDD
-362 VYSLGCIV
+362 VYSLGCIA

-376 THPFNRKQSTLAR
+376 THPFGRKQSTIAR
-389 DAGDKLERHSRLTKR
+389 DSGDKLERHARLTAR

-415 DRTARTPSVRQFI
+415 DRAARTPSVRQFI
-428 DELTGERQ
+428 AELTGARQ
-436 RRQLRIAA
+436 RRQVQIAA
-444 AAAVVLVG
+444 AASVVIIG
-452 VMAAFTFL
+452 AIAAFAFL
-460 RAPQTVAPSQ
+460 RAPQTVTAPQ
-470 PAPVAAAPEPAPP
+470 PAPVAVAKEPAPP

-507 DYVQGTPAGTPGTE
+507 DFVQGAPAGTAGSEP
-521 LFEAPE
+521 FESPE
-527 HDVFIDHSFAASQH
+527 HDVFIDYAFAASQH

-547 FAEFVAASG
+547 FAEFVEATG
-556 RPVEGCWIYDG
+556 RQVDGCWAYDG
-567 AWRLDSVASWKN
+567 AWRLDSAASWKS
-579 AVEGQTA
+579 AIEGQTA

-595 QDANAYTQWLSQR
+595 DDANAYAQWLSQR
-608 TGQPY
+608 TSQPY

-628 SSAVR
+628 SAAAR
-633 PWPTDTGACS
+633 PWTSDAAACS
-643 EANVADQTA
+643 QANVADQTA

-671 APVGSFAANAFGLHD
+671 APVGSFAANGFGLHD

-705 TPDDG
+705 APDDG

-727 WFTAPGFVR
+727 WFTAPDFVR
-736 VSYRNRFAT
+736 VSYRNRFAA
-745 DYRSA
+745 DYRST